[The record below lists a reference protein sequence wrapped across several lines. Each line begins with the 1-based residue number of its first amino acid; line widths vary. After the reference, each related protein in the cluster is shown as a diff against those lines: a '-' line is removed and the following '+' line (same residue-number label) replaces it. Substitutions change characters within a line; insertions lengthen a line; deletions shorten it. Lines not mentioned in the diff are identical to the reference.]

1 MIRALQDLKIFSE
14 TARQGNLSR
23 VAQLLD
29 LTPAATSAAI
39 KRLEA
44 QLNTVLFVRS
54 TRSLRLTQE
63 GEIFLQHCNE
73 ALNILDD
80 GFQAIQRGQSLLKG
94 KLQLSLPSDLGRNR
108 LLPILDEFMERHPQ
122 VSIRVQISD
131 RLTDIYRQPVDIAF
145 RYGLP
150 ADSALI
156 ALPLCRQNDRVLCAS
171 PDYIARFGAPGSP
184 EELAQHNCLCFMLA
198 DATHSRWHFQSTS
211 GQITVQVKGDRVA
224 DDGELVRRWA
234 VAGKGIAYK
243 SRLDI
248 SEELKNGQLLQ
259 LCPEWRGEEAPLNML
274 CADRRQLSPLVIA
287 LREHLEQALQSQQ

>member
-1 MIRALQDLKIFSE
+1 M
-14 TARQGNLSR
+14 
-23 VAQLLD
+23 
-29 LTPAATSAAI
+29 
-39 KRLEA
+39 
-44 QLNTVLFVRS
+44 
-54 TRSLRLTQE
+54 
-63 GEIFLQHCNE
+63 
-73 ALNILDD
+73 
-80 GFQAIQRGQSLLKG
+80 
-94 KLQLSLPSDLGRNR
+94 QLSLPSDLGRNR

-131 RLTDIYRQPVDIAF
+131 RLTDIYRQPVDIVI

-184 EELAQHNCLCFMLA
+184 EELAKHNCLCFMLA
-198 DATHSRWHFQSTS
+198 DATHSRWHFQSQS

-248 SEELKNGQLLQ
+248 SEELRNGQLLQ

>member
-23 VAQLLD
+23 VAQQLD

-94 KLQLSLPSDLGRNR
+94 KLQLSLPSDLGRNL
-108 LLPILDEFMERHPQ
+108 LLPILDEFMEHHPQ

-131 RLTDIYRQPVDIAF
+131 RLTDIYRQPVDIAI

>member
-1 MIRALQDLKIFSE
+1 MRALQDLKIFSE

-23 VAQLLD
+23 VAQQLD

-94 KLQLSLPSDLGRNR
+94 KLQLSLPSDLGRNL

-131 RLTDIYRQPVDIAF
+131 RLTDIYRQPVDIAI

>member
-14 TARQGNLSR
+14 TARQGSLSR

-80 GFQAIQRGQSLLKG
+80 GFQAIQQGQSLLKG
-94 KLQLSLPSDLGRNR
+94 KLQLSLPSDLGRSR

-131 RLTDIYRQPVDIAF
+131 RLTDIYRQPVDIVI

-184 EELAQHNCLCFMLA
+184 EELAKHNCLCFMLA
-198 DATHSRWHFQSTS
+198 DATHSRWHFQSQS

-248 SEELKNGQLLQ
+248 SEELRNGQLLQ

>member
-14 TARQGNLSR
+14 TARQGSLSR

>member
-23 VAQLLD
+23 VAQQLD

-94 KLQLSLPSDLGRNR
+94 KLQLSLPSDLGRNL

-131 RLTDIYRQPVDIAF
+131 RLTDIYRQPVDIAI

>member
-23 VAQLLD
+23 VAQQLD

>member
-1 MIRALQDLKIFSE
+1 MRALQDLKIFSE
-14 TARQGNLSR
+14 TARQGSLSR

>member
-23 VAQLLD
+23 VAQQLD

-94 KLQLSLPSDLGRNR
+94 KLQLSLPSDLGRNL

-131 RLTDIYRQPVDIAF
+131 RLTDIYRQPVDIAI

-171 PDYIARFGAPGSP
+171 PDYIARFGVPGSP

>member
-23 VAQLLD
+23 VAQQLD

-198 DATHSRWHFQSTS
+198 DATHSKWHFQSTS

>member
-23 VAQLLD
+23 VAQQLD

-94 KLQLSLPSDLGRNR
+94 KLQLSLPSDLGRNL

>member
-1 MIRALQDLKIFSE
+1 MRALQDLKIFSE

-94 KLQLSLPSDLGRNR
+94 KLQLSLPSDLGRNL

-131 RLTDIYRQPVDIAF
+131 RLTDIYRQPVDIAI

>member
-1 MIRALQDLKIFSE
+1 M
-14 TARQGNLSR
+14 
-23 VAQLLD
+23 AQLLD

-80 GFQAIQRGQSLLKG
+80 GFQAIQQGQSLLKG

-131 RLTDIYRQPVDIAF
+131 RLTDIYRQPVDIVI

-156 ALPLCRQNDRVLCAS
+156 ALPLCRQNDRVLCALLT
-171 PDYIARFGAPGSP
+171 ILPGSVRR
-184 EELAQHNCLCFMLA
+184 AARRNWQSTTACALCWPMRLTAGGIFS
-198 DATHSRWHFQSTS
+198 HSRAKSQCRSKAIESPMMASWC
-211 GQITVQVKGDRVA
+211 G
-224 DDGELVRRWA
+224 
-234 VAGKGIAYK
+234 AG
-243 SRLDI
+243 
-248 SEELKNGQLLQ
+248 
-259 LCPEWRGEEAPLNML
+259 PW
-274 CADRRQLSPLVIA
+274 
-287 LREHLEQALQSQQ
+287 QAKA

>member
-94 KLQLSLPSDLGRNR
+94 KLQLSLPSDLGRNL

-131 RLTDIYRQPVDIAF
+131 RLTDIYRQPVDIAI